1 MAQADRSAEAARA
14 LRKRGGKWIKVQREA
29 VGLTQRELALAV
41 GLPYYSFVSS
51 IEVGS
56 GKPPPELYEA
66 FARALHMEPKDF
78 AWAMLRY
85 YDPWVF
91 KALGGIDAERSAMPD
106 GAKVRSI
113 GLGPRQVG
121 RQVG

>member
-1 MAQADRSAEAARA
+1 MAQTDRSSDAAKE
-14 LRKRGGKWIKVQREA
+14 LRRRGGKWIKAKREA
-29 VGLTQRELALAV
+29 AGLTQRELALRA

-51 IEVGS
+51 IEIGS

-66 FARALHMEPKDF
+66 FARALGLSPKEF

-91 KALGGIDAERSAMPD
+91 KALGGAPEKDLPMPD
-106 GAKVRSI
+106 GSKVRS
-113 GLGPRQVG
+113 
-121 RQVG
+121 